1 MKQVILSVLFFVT
14 VAPDL
19 RANDEKYVEAM
30 QKNIKSIYEAR
41 DIDSYQQSV
50 NAFERISSAEKSRW
64 EPLYYIAFGN
74 VMMANISQDKQKK
87 DAYLDRAMEV
97 IVLAKSIREN
107 ESEIFALEGFV
118 YMIRVTVDPQ
128 TRGME
133 FAPQAM
139 MTFNRALSI
148 NPENPRA
155 LALLAQMQF
164 GTAQFFGS
172 PTTEA
177 CAINNKALD
186 KFDTFKPE
194 SVLAPVWGR
203 QMAQSMKERC
213 Q

>member
-177 CAINNKALD
+177 CAINSKALD

-203 QMAQSMKERC
+203 QMAQSMKGRC